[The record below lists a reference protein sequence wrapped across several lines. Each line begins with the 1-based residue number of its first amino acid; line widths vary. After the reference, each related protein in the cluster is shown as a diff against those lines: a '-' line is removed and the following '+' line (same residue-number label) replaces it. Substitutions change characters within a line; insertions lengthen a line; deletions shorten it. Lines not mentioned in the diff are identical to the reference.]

1 MKTKILL
8 IVTALLAFSSV
19 EFAQVK
25 VTPKKVAYNRP
36 KTVEN
41 EYKRKFEI
49 TYPVVAGV
57 NGKKIEAILNYE
69 KTFDFKL
76 KNQQSG
82 EDTWLDSCDFKVN
95 YNKNNILD
103 VELFMEGSG
112 AYPSTTNKYL
122 VVNSKTGTRVKPA
135 DVFIKQ
141 DELAAMIKKAQ
152 KAEMKKAQADYKKD
166 PDSADFDAGEYFNN
180 ADFKA
185 DNLWAFTVGDKG
197 ITFRYNYE
205 FPHVAL
211 ALQPVGDYFYNWS
224 QLKPYIKTDGLFAR
238 FSK

>member
-1 MKTKILL
+1 
-8 IVTALLAFSSV
+8 
-19 EFAQVK
+19 
-25 VTPKKVAYNRP
+25 
-36 KTVEN
+36 
-41 EYKRKFEI
+41 
-49 TYPVVAGV
+49 VAGV

-166 PDSADFDAGEYFNN
+166 PDSADFDASEYFNN

-185 DNLWAFTVGDKG
+185 DNLWAFTVSDKG
-197 ITFRYNYE
+197 VTFRYNYE

-211 ALQPVGDYFYNWS
+211 ALQPVGDYFYSWS
-224 QLKPYIKTDGLFAR
+224 QLKTYIKSDGLFAT
-238 FSK
+238 FAK